1 MLDDSRLFHQR
12 ASGWKQRE
20 NTHFVFFF
28 IYMPGTT
35 VINDCMVLKIF
46 REKEYMLVY
55 QGLQLCEIVWCVGAY
70 PCTYECTCV
79 CMWKLQS

>member
-1 MLDDSRLFHQR
+1 
-12 ASGWKQRE
+12 
-20 NTHFVFFF
+20 
-28 IYMPGTT
+28 MPGTT

-70 PCTYECTCV
+70 PGTYECTCV